1 VAIALACR
9 KFGYG
14 PKRPKVVPLV
24 RATRGTYPVYADLVS
39 LFGKG
44 RFGFASSS
52 KKATGWQMNITD
64 YLIET
69 ADQCALIAKQG
80 RMLVEQLDAVNV
92 PNTLKPLLQLSAG
105 GLDLSER
112 VEQIA
117 QSLLAK
123 AVEIDNA
130 QEKLGRPP
138 S

>member
-1 VAIALACR
+1 
-9 KFGYG
+9 
-14 PKRPKVVPLV
+14 
-24 RATRGTYPVYADLVS
+24 
-39 LFGKG
+39 
-44 RFGFASSS
+44 
-52 KKATGWQMNITD
+52 MNITD
-64 YLIET
+64 YLIDT

>member
-1 VAIALACR
+1 M
-9 KFGYG
+9 
-14 PKRPKVVPLV
+14 
-24 RATRGTYPVYADLVS
+24 S
-39 LFGKG
+39 
-44 RFGFASSS
+44 
-52 KKATGWQMNITD
+52 ITD

-69 ADQCALIAKQG
+69 ADQCTLVAKQG
-80 RMLVEQLDAVNV
+80 RMLVEQLDAVND
-92 PNTLKPLLQLSAG
+92 PKTLTLSQLSAG

-130 QEKLGRPP
+130 QEKLGRSP